1 MAVEKSA
8 IIDAFSDTVGAQ
20 QAEEI
25 VAQATEQVG
34 QRSKATYSTDE
45 ALAIAEQVGELDD
58 VDTFVAISANTV
70 QTRIQT
76 GSL

>member
-1 MAVEKSA
+1 MAVERSA

-25 VAQATEQVG
+25 VSQAVEQTG

-45 ALAIAEQVGELDD
+45 ALAIAEQVGEMDD
-58 VDTFVAISANTV
+58 VDTFVTISANTV

-76 GSL
+76 GSI